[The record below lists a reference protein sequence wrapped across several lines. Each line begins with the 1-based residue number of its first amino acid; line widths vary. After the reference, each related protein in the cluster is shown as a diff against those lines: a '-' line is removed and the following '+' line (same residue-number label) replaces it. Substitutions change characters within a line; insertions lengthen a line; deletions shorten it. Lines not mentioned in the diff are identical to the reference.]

1 MNQEQHT
8 SSRLLTIAGGL
19 LLVSGLLMA
28 VCGKLAYSGIFWA
41 AASCMFF
48 AAYHFRMAENQKTE
62 KENNKDGKEA
72 L

>member
-28 VCGKLAYSGIFWA
+28 VCGKLAYGGIFWA